1 MIQPQ
6 EATEK
11 GLGKL
16 DTSWEWVSFS
26 LYSSFDGFLFGHFQ
40 YQEYNF
46 FFLITT
52 PSFVGRFLWL
62 NGYIVII
69 LTPKVECKLKV
80 KGISIFFSSVNL
92 SAGKKITL

>member
-11 GLGKL
+11 AWGWIPPENEFL
-16 DTSWEWVSFS
+16 FS
-26 LYSSFDGFLFGHFQ
+26 YIPALRFLFGHFQ

-52 PSFVGRFLWL
+52 PSFVGRFLD
-62 NGYIVII
+62 
-69 LTPKVECKLKV
+69 
-80 KGISIFFSSVNL
+80 
-92 SAGKKITL
+92 